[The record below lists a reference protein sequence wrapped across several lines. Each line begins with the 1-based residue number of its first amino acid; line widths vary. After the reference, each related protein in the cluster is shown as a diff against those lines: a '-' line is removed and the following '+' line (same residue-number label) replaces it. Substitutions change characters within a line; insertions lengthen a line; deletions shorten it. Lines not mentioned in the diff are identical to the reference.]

1 MATKI
6 NYSVWIGICKTA
18 KNSAY
23 LLIPFV
29 IAMLMGVPNEY
40 AWIAGPI
47 IYMLKNYAEN
57 K

>member
-1 MATKI
+1 MTTKI
-6 NYSVWIGICKTA
+6 NYNVWIGLLKTA

-23 LLIPFV
+23 LLAPFA
-29 IAMLMGVPNEY
+29 IAMLMGTPQNY

-57 K
+57 R